1 MILLVSALLVQ
12 CSEETKDIA
21 FQMAFLLFE
30 LDDINLCKAIRADF
44 PKQLL
49 EDEHSTLSQ
58 VNSILTGKVSK
69 ELYYHSFFF
78 LFFRYSSFI
87 TRRTHHDNRLLED
100 SMHNLSWEDTSV
112 QAAMLI
118 TNALT
123 SLGGSNEFVINHSSW
138 IKHAENWTK
147 YSIISSFA
155 LVCC

>member
-69 ELYYHSFFF
+69 ELYYHSF
-78 LFFRYSSFI
+78 I
-87 TRRTHHDNRLLED
+87 LLI
-100 SMHNLSWEDTSV
+100 L
-112 QAAMLI
+112 
-118 TNALT
+118 
-123 SLGGSNEFVINHSSW
+123 
-138 IKHAENWTK
+138 
-147 YSIISSFA
+147 
-155 LVCC
+155 